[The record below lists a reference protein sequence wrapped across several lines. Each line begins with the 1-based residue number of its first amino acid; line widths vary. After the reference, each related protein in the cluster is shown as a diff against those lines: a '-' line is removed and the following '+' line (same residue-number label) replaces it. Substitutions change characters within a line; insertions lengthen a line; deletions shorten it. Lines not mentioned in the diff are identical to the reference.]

1 MAVVSAQNALAKS
14 AAKLEK
20 HINLLKYT
28 IFCLSIVIWIMG
40 IFLWGYVVYSRLDT
54 TLQEWVDALEIW
66 QVYLG
71 LYVLIFASI
80 VVIIAPFLSCFAV
93 YQELSQ
99 LLMANAGVHLFSF
112 FVLLLGSAVLL
123 ENTTTGSGIVSSIR
137 ESMTNLIMQSQ
148 NEYATN
154 TLNMI
159 QESIGCCGADGP
171 NDYLS
176 LRKALPTECRDTVTG
191 NAFFYGCADEVT
203 WFLEDKSRW
212 TTNIAISIAAL
223 EMLICVLSVILVK
236 ALQKEEKFNYNR

>member
-1 MAVVSAQNALAKS
+1 MNTSFNS
-14 AAKLEK
+14 
-20 HINLLKYT
+20 T
-28 IFCLSIVIWIMG
+28 DSGW
-40 IFLWGYVVYSRLDT
+40 T
-54 TLQEWVDALEIW
+54 
-66 QVYLG
+66 
-71 LYVLIFASI
+71 
-80 VVIIAPFLSCFAV
+80 
-93 YQELSQ
+93 
-99 LLMANAGVHLFSF
+99 NAGVHVFSF

-123 ENTTTGSGIVSSIR
+123 ENTTTGSEIVSSIR
-137 ESMTNLIMQSQ
+137 ESMMNLIMQSQ

-223 EMLICVLSVILVK
+223 EMLISVLSVILVK
-236 ALQKEEKFNYNR
+236 ALQKEEKFNYNQ

>member
-1 MAVVSAQNALAKS
+1 MVVISAQNALATA

-28 IFCLSIVIWIMG
+28 IFCLSVVILIMG
-40 IFLWGYVVYSRLDT
+40 IFLFGYVVYTRLDT
-54 TLQEWVDALEIW
+54 VLQEWVDALEIW

-71 LYVLIFASI
+71 MYILIFGSI
-80 VVIIAPFLSCFAV
+80 VVIIAPFLSCYAV
-93 YQELSQ
+93 YQEITQ
-99 LLMANAGVHLFSF
+99 LLMANAGLHLFSF
-112 FVLLLGSAVLL
+112 FLMLLGSGVLL
-123 ENTTTGSGIVSSIR
+123 ENTTIGSDIVPAIR
-137 ESMTNLIMQSQ
+137 ETLMNLIMQSHS
-148 NEYATN
+148 ESSMH

-203 WFLEDKSRW
+203 WFLEYNSRW

-223 EMLICVLSVILVK
+223 EMLITVLSLILVK
-236 ALQKEEKFNYNR
+236 ALQKEEKFNYNQ

>member
-1 MAVVSAQNALAKS
+1 MTVVSAQNALAKA

-28 IFCLSIVIWIMG
+28 IFCISVVIWIMG

-54 TLQEWVDALEIW
+54 TLQEWIDALEIW

-71 LYVLIFASI
+71 MYVLIFASI

-112 FVLLLGSAVLL
+112 FVLLFGSAILL
-123 ENTTTGSGIVSSIR
+123 ENTSTGSGIVPAIR
-137 ESMTNLIMQSQ
+137 ESMMNLIMQSQ
-148 NEYATN
+148 NEAATN

-171 NDYLS
+171 NDYLA

-223 EMLICVLSVILVK
+223 EMLISVLSLILVK